1 VQLRK
6 LGRRPGGYVDA
17 VEDYWPRPG
26 RSLMRAHPYLS
37 WLRNIKAPQLV
48 KAVAGLEKSDSG
60 ECIELASMTPG
71 NTEYP
76 KYNLP
81 GAQISDDALA
91 KVSSV
96 YSTLSAKT

>member
-1 VQLRK
+1 
-6 LGRRPGGYVDA
+6 
-17 VEDYWPRPG
+17 
-26 RSLMRAHPYLS
+26 
-37 WLRNIKAPQLV
+37 
-48 KAVAGLEKSDSG
+48 
-60 ECIELASMTPG
+60 MTPG

-91 KVSSV
+91 KVSSI

>member
-1 VQLRK
+1 MHNA
-6 LGRRPGGYVDA
+6 VD
-17 VEDYWPRPG
+17 DYWPQPG
-26 RSLMRAHPYLS
+26 RSLMQAQPLLS
-37 WLRNIKAPQLV
+37 WLSSIKALKLV

-60 ECIELASMTPG
+60 ECNKLASMTPG

-81 GAQISDDALA
+81 GAQISNDALA

-96 YSTLSAKT
+96 YSTFLAKT